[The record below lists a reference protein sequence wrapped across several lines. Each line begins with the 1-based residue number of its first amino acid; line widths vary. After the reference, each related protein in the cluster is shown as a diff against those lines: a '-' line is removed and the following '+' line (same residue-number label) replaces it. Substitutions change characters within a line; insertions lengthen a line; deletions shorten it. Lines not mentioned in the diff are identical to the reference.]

1 MICLALAAVLI
12 VPALSAPAKQDS
24 GHDSPQTP
32 VAAALT
38 TAALSP
44 YRAESLRNLELPQAE
59 TTVPPTAQPTPSP
72 LPTPTPEPL
81 PTMEVRPG
89 ETLIELA
96 GWFGVTPF
104 DIAAANG
111 VSVDDFLQIGQVL
124 SIPVPPAAFALP
136 PAPATE
142 LPLADPAQD
151 VVPVAQPTPAPDTAA
166 PLPAATPYLP
176 PASSDVVAA
185 ICSLPWPC
193 DQMVRIAAC
202 ESGLNPASVNPA
214 GYWGLFQISYQF
226 PGWDDPLTN
235 ATVAYQEKYLPA
247 LAAGDGLS
255 PWPVCRSY

>member
-1 MICLALAAVLI
+1 VICLALAAVLI
-12 VPALSAPAKQDS
+12 VPALPVPARQDS
-24 GHDSPQTP
+24 GHDSSPAP
-32 VAAALT
+32 IAAAPA

-44 YRAESLRNLELPQAE
+44 YRAESLHNLELPQAE
-59 TTVPPTAQPTPSP
+59 ATLPPTAQPTPSP
-72 LPTPTPEPL
+72 LPTPAPEPL

-96 GWFGVTPF
+96 SWFGVTPF

-111 VSVDDFLQIGQVL
+111 VGVDDFLHIGQVL
-124 SIPVPPAAFALP
+124 SIPVPEAAFALP
-136 PAPATE
+136 PAPANE
-142 LPLADPAQD
+142 LALADPVPD
-151 VVPVAQPTPAPDTAA
+151 VVPVAQPTPAPVTAA
-166 PLPAATPYLP
+166 PPPATPSLP

-214 GYWGLFQISYQF
+214 GYWGLFQLSYQF

-235 ATVAYQEKYLPA
+235 ATVAYQQKYLPA